1 MVDRVYTRIDV
12 LVRKGGKKSRRG
24 DRCEWV
30 RVTFHKHEKTALQR
44 KKKKEEKIKKKRGK
58 DPCVS
63 NRKYAYATSRLITDR
78 VSSTFY
84 RLTGITNPWLYLY
97 QKSAVLR
104 AILRTKFDT
113 SKWYATCASTKPFK
127 PSGCNAPITVC
138 TRVHARKKREI
149 PSGSPVNF
157 NWLHRGVLGPIHRIS
172 DMQMQFND
180 AISCT

>member
-12 LVRKGGKKSRRG
+12 LVRKGGKNHAVVTDVNGYAWLSISTRKL
-24 DRCEWV
+24 RCN
-30 RVTFHKHEKTALQR
+30 EKKGR
-44 KKKKEEKIKKKRGK
+44 KNKKKKRGK